1 MTAAKPRMKRRTLA
15 EAEMLASMIP
25 GNVEAPP
32 DRRGLPLGIGT
43 PEITFGIGAL
53 LFLAGIAMVWAPLA
67 LLAGG
72 IGLALLAWRLA

>member
-1 MTAAKPRMKRRTLA
+1 MKPRTLE
-15 EAEMLASMIP
+15 EAEMLATLIP
-25 GNVEAPP
+25 GNFQAPERDP
-32 DRRGLPLGIGT
+32 GGIGW
-43 PEITFGIGAL
+43 PEILFAVGAL